1 MRHKYKK
8 YNKEQK
14 KNISKNDKKILC
26 LLNIQYQA
34 IMIYLTA
41 DVFFYTFALI
51 LLESAEN
58 KTESRI
64 NENIF
69 LINGCALALIASIVI
84 SDISFKAYDNMHFK
98 DLNGEI
104 DYSTNPEEGIAIS
117 SLYIILLFFIN
128 LIGAIELYKRVNIC
142 TVKVTPQW
150 IVVLKIQLQAYKIR
164 FLGDYSFLIAT
175 LESIELIKSK
185 YDNSK
190 SNVQNPD
197 IPALIGA
204 SLYLIERIMLL
215 YVSYQVYL
223 HFLDE
228 CGDVIDSKYLE
239 PNKLA
244 IFGNIIGVIA
254 NRISLQSFIE
264 IYKRNVDRPIFGR

>member
-1 MRHKYKK
+1 MGHKYKK
-8 YNKEQK
+8 HHKVGK
-14 KNISKNDKKILC
+14 KNISENDKKILY
-26 LLNIQYQA
+26 LLNIQSQA
-34 IMIYLTA
+34 TMIYLIA
-41 DVFFYTFALI
+41 DVFFYTFAFI
-51 LLESAEN
+51 LLEYAEN
-58 KTESRI
+58 KTESKI

-69 LINGCALALIASIVI
+69 LINGCVLALIASILI
-84 SDISFKAYDNMHFK
+84 SHVSFTAYENIHFR

-104 DYSTNPEEGIAIS
+104 DYSTNPEESIAIS
-117 SLYIILLFFIN
+117 SLYLILLFFIN

-142 TVKVTPQW
+142 TIKITPQW

-175 LESIELIKSK
+175 LESFELIKNK

-190 SNVQNPD
+190 SNVENPD

-204 SLYLIERIMLL
+204 NLYFIERIMLL

-254 NRISLQSFIE
+254 NGISLQSFIE
-264 IYKRNVDRPIFGR
+264 IYNRNVDRPIFGR